1 MKKVNRARGAISLCA
16 VMVVLALLL
25 CHAPSIPASA
35 EEETTAA
42 GQKNYRYAVTIEFG
56 SMTFYYDY
64 GRWDVNEMCYKAGT
78 SSQNPAAGTVQGYPG
93 WYGFDGIA
101 NRIGVQFTDSENNA
115 QARLSVTLGY
125 GVIDSS
131 VDTTDAMSNISMDFY
146 IDQNLTEK
154 LENNTFSVSPSGTKT
169 EIFASLRGEPG
180 FYSETFAPI
189 GFLSITIGKITG

>member
-1 MKKVNRARGAISLCA
+1 MKKVNRARAISLCA

-35 EEETTAA
+35 EEETTATEK
-42 GQKNYRYAVTIEFG
+42 KNYRYAVTIEFG

-78 SSQNPAAGTVQGYPG
+78 SSQSPAAGTVQGYPG

-115 QARLSVTLGY
+115 QASLSVTLGY
-125 GVIDSS
+125 EVIIDSS

-146 IDQNLTEK
+146 TDQNLTEK
-154 LENNTFSVSPSGTKT
+154 LENNTFSVSPSGIKT
-169 EIFASLRGEPG
+169 EIFASLRGKPG